1 MSITHLHSALG
12 KVIKLI
18 TNKET
23 MYFPTPVGK
32 AYQCDEETEI
42 KLEGSKDI
50 SASVL
55 LRELKLQPFIFK
67 NDEFGPGKRQ
77 NIAGRDMHLF
87 QVMVLKILPVIL
99 LCPWFF
105 IDCKLSINPTKN
117 NKRYLLVGDSSRLF
131 PKIAPIRSNFFSI
144 LNFTYF
150 DPPYK

>member
-1 MSITHLHSALG
+1 
-12 KVIKLI
+12 VIKLV

-67 NDEFGPGKRQ
+67 NNEFGPG
-77 NIAGRDMHLF
+77 M
-87 QVMVLKILPVIL
+87 
-99 LCPWFF
+99 
-105 IDCKLSINPTKN
+105 
-117 NKRYLLVGDSSRLF
+117 
-131 PKIAPIRSNFFSI
+131 
-144 LNFTYF
+144 
-150 DPPYK
+150 